1 MVDMIWNIF
10 VAITSYD
17 EEYHEHLSI
26 LRHIQFI
33 SYWNYSFSNKQHII
47 KPKRVDLLTVHVCVL
62 AMRLARTWMQYVTSA
77 RGRDDDVAKKMA
89 ATTPHTYTHTKSA
102 TQSGPSEKF
111 NFSSFSSLHVES
123 IEEIMNNES
132 ARPSQSWC
140 MRLPNLIPIPIRI
153 GNPVESLTLQAC
165 NESHTL
171 LSVRLAFKLGLARF
185 EST

>member
-1 MVDMIWNIF
+1 MVMIWNIF

-17 EEYHEHLSI
+17 EENHEHFSI

-33 SYWNYSFSNKQHII
+33 SYWNYSFSNKQRII

-62 AMRLARTWMQYVTSA
+62 AMRLARTWMQYATSA

-89 ATTPHTYTHTKSA
+89 ATTPRTHT
-102 TQSGPSEKF
+102 QNQPQLGLSE
-111 NFSSFSSLHVES
+111 NSFSLHLQVCMLS
-123 IEEIMNNES
+123 IEEIMNIES
-132 ARPSQSWC
+132 GRPSQSWC
-140 MRLPNLIPIPIRI
+140 IRLPILIPIPIGI
-153 GNPVESLTLQAC
+153 GNPFESLTLQAC
-165 NESHTL
+165 NKSHTL

>member
-89 ATTPHTYTHTKSA
+89 ATTPHTHTDKISHTIRSLREFQSLFIFKFACWEHWRDNEQWICQAFTVMMHAITKSY
-102 TQSGPSEKF
+102 TNSYK
-111 NFSSFSSLHVES
+111 N
-123 IEEIMNNES
+123 
-132 ARPSQSWC
+132 W
-140 MRLPNLIPIPIRI
+140 
-153 GNPVESLTLQAC
+153 
-165 NESHTL
+165 
-171 LSVRLAFKLGLARF
+171 
-185 EST
+185 